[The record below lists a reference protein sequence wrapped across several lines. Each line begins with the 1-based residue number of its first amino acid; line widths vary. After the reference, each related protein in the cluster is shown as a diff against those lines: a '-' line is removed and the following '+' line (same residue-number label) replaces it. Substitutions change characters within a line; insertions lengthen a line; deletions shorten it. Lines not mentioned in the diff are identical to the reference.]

1 MHRIKTGPALWKKAK
16 KIIPGGGELRSKYAE
31 LFLPDGWPSY
41 YVKAKGIKV
50 WDLDENAFK
59 DFSIFGIGSC
69 VLGYADSDVNKK
81 VINAIK
87 QGSMS
92 TLNCPEEVEL
102 AQILLKMHPWAH
114 MVRFARCGGEAMAIA
129 VRIARA
135 YTGKDT
141 IAFCGYHGWQDWYIS
156 ANIGD
161 NSNLDGHLL
170 PGLDPAG
177 VPRCLRG
184 TSVPFTYN
192 RIDEL
197 IKITRENKLAAIVME
212 PMRSTW
218 PEDDFLNKVRDIA
231 EKTNAVLIFDEITSG
246 FRMTVGGVHT
256 ILKVQPDIVVYAKA
270 ISNGFPMAAIV
281 GKGRI
286 MDMATSKSFIS
297 STYWTERIGPV
308 AAMATIKKMKEK
320 NVPKHL
326 IYIGNKITELWLT
339 SAKDNGIKIKIS
351 GMPPLTTF
359 SFDYGSD
366 SQAIQTFFT
375 REMLKAGYLA
385 YKSVYVSY
393 AHKEKDVN
401 KYISELDRVFGRIG
415 YLIKKGNI
423 QQTLK
428 GNVAREGFKR
438 LA

>member
-1 MHRIKTGPALWKKAK
+1 MHRIKTGPTLWKKAK
-16 KIIPGGGELRSKYAE
+16 KIIPGGGGLRSKYAE

-141 IAFCGYHGWQDWYIS
+141 IAFCGYHGWHDWYIS

-184 TSVPFTYN
+184 TSVPFNYN
-192 RIDEL
+192 KIDEL
-197 IKITRENKLAAIVME
+197 LKITRENKLAAIVME
-212 PMRSTW
+212 PVRSTW
-218 PEDDFLNKVRDIA
+218 PENDFLHKVREIA
-231 EKTNAVLIFDEITSG
+231 EKNNAVLIFDEITSG

-256 ILKVQPDIVVYAKA
+256 ILNVQPDIVVYAKA

-281 GKGRI
+281 GKGMI
-286 MDMATSKSFIS
+286 MDVATSKSFIS

-320 NVPKHL
+320 NVPQHL
-326 IYIGNKITELWLT
+326 IHIGNKITELWLK

-351 GMPPLTTF
+351 GIPPLTTF

-375 REMLKAGYLA
+375 GEMLKAGYLA

-401 KYISELDRVFGRIG
+401 RYISELDRVFGRIG
-415 YLIKKGNI
+415 CLIKKGNI
-423 QQTLK
+423 QRILK